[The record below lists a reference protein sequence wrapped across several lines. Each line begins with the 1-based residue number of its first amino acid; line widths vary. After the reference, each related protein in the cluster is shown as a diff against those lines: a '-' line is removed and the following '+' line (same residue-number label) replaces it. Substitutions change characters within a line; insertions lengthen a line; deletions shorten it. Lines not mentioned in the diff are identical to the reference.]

1 MWSGNMRRRW
11 LGLSLVAF
19 ILFLLTGF
27 AVISGS
33 TENLDRS
40 VLLAIRQTDPASVAV
55 PVWVQQMISD
65 LTGLGSV
72 TALIVLTMIAAGWA
86 LAVGASGTARFITI
100 SVGGAMLINP
110 LAKMLVGRPRPDL
123 APHGDTVYTA
133 SFPSGHA
140 FLSLT
145 VYAVLALVIARR
157 GRALSYS
164 LIVAGLLAL
173 LIGISRIMLAVHWP
187 SDVVAGW
194 LLGLAWIGLMA
205 GLAGSWIEESVDHAH

>member
-27 AVISGS
+27 AVISGG

-110 LAKMLVGRPRPDL
+110 LAKMLVDRPRPDL

-173 LIGISRIMLAVHWP
+173 LIGISRIILAVHWP